1 MIVNDESTKDLLFEF
16 ILQRKPTLVAVI
28 YFEMVNTATE
38 ENSHKMDY
46 KVKCIVEEEFYRPI
60 DPPFSSRTTKVRNR
74 VEAVCIVNSLTFK
87 TWVDNKTAIR
97 WL

>member
-38 ENSHKMDY
+38 EGSHKIDY
-46 KVKCIVEEEFYRPI
+46 RVKCIIEKELYRPI
-60 DPPFSSRTTKVRNR
+60 DPLFSSRTTKVRHR
-74 VEAVCIVNSLTFK
+74 VEAVCIVNSSAFK
-87 TWVDNKTAIR
+87 TWIEDRAAIR